1 MHALEGDGAGP
12 TRYKHGRG
20 IWWRE
25 FDGGVRRRVTEQ
37 SSCPRPP
44 TRRRERQ
51 QALAGGTPVRAPGH
65 RFQIRAYRC
74 DEESEANPSRGFLMW
89 AKLWERPATGA
100 IGGGSGAPWQAL
112 FRRWEGKLGLG
123 GGGGRRGDVVR

>member
-1 MHALEGDGAGP
+1 VHALEGDGAGP

-25 FDGGVRRRVTEQ
+25 FDGGVRRRETEQ

-65 RFQIRAYRC
+65 RSKFEHTVVTRRARRIR
-74 DEESEANPSRGFLMW
+74 PGGF
-89 AKLWERPATGA
+89 
-100 IGGGSGAPWQAL
+100 
-112 FRRWEGKLGLG
+112 
-123 GGGGRRGDVVR
+123 

>member
-1 MHALEGDGAGP
+1 MGLGPHVISMGGEFGGGSLTEGYGDGRPNRAAALGL
-12 TRYKHGRG
+12 
-20 IWWRE
+20 
-25 FDGGVRRRVTEQ
+25 RRAAA
-37 SSCPRPP
+37 SGN
-44 TRRRERQ
+44 RRS
-51 QALAGGTPVRAPGH
+51 PVRAPGH

-74 DEESEANPSRGFLMW
+74 DEESEANPSRGFFMW

-123 GGGGRRGDVVR
+123 GGGGGGRRGDVVR